1 MYNVE
6 ELTIEKFHNDL
17 KSGTTTCKEVMQAY
31 IDRINL
37 YDKQNDKINAI
48 ILINPNA
55 IKEAEE
61 CDKKI
66 AEDKSIIDKLPLFGC
81 PLLVKD
87 NFETYDMP
95 TTAGSKTLEGFETHK
110 DAFVVD
116 KLRKAGAVIVAK
128 TNLHEFAV
136 WGENVSSILGQTHN
150 PYDHSRSSGGSSGGT
165 GAGLAANF
173 GLIGIGTDT
182 INSVRSP
189 SSANSLCGI
198 RPTIGLVS
206 RMGIVPYSLTQDTA
220 GALART
226 LTDAVKTFNEMIG
239 SDPED
244 NVTVDGAK
252 NSKGDYTKFLQ
263 EDGLKGKKL
272 GILRSFMGNE
282 DVHKEVNKCMEN
294 CFKVLKDN
302 GAELVD
308 ITEQF
313 DIGHLVSDISL
324 HLWDFKYELEKYLKE
339 HNCKYQT
346 FDQLISCG
354 LCTPDIIPNL
364 EDANKIDIN
373 SPAYKERAEK
383 RLQLIKDVKA
393 LFDKYGID
401 AIIYPHQQQLVC
413 KVGKTQAQRN
423 GAIGSVTGFPAIVVP
438 GGFSTPDEFA
448 PIGVPVGMEIL
459 GKPFT
464 EGTLLEIAYGFEQHS
479 HFRKVP
485 KLGNKN

>member
-17 KSGTTTCKEVMQAY
+17 KEGLTTCKEVMEAY
-31 IDRINL
+31 IDRINT

-48 ILINPNA
+48 ILINKDA
-55 IKEAEE
+55 IKEAED

-66 AEDKSIIDKLPLFGC
+66 REDKSIIDRLPLFGC

-95 TTAGSKTLEGFETHK
+95 TTAGSKTLEGFMTHK

-116 KLRKAGAVIVAK
+116 KLRSAGTIIIAK

-136 WGENVSSILGQTHN
+136 WGENVSSILGQTYN
-150 PYDHSRSSGGSSGGT
+150 PYDHTRSSGGSSGGT

-226 LTDAVKTFNEMIG
+226 VTDAVKTFNMMVG
-239 SDPED
+239 ADPED
-244 NVTVDGAK
+244 QVTVDSAK
-252 NSKGDYTKFLQ
+252 YAKDDYRKFLKAT
-263 EDGLKGKKL
+263 GLKGKKI
-272 GILRSFMGNE
+272 GILRSFMGTK
-282 DVHKEVNKCMEN
+282 DVHKEVNRCMED
-294 CFKVLKDN
+294 CFMILKDN
-302 GAELVD
+302 GATLID
-308 ITEQF
+308 IEEKY
-313 DIGHLVSDISL
+313 DIGHLVNDISL

-346 FDQLISCG
+346 FDELIDSG
-354 LCTPDIIPNL
+354 LCTPDIIVNL
-364 EDANKIDIN
+364 EDANKIDIH
-373 SPAYKERAEK
+373 SDAYKERAKK
-383 RLQLIKDVKA
+383 RLSLIEEVKA
-393 LFDKYGID
+393 LYKKYSID
-401 AIIYPHQQQLVC
+401 AIVYPHQQQLVC
-413 KVGKTQAQRN
+413 KVGKTQAERN

-438 GGFSTPDEFA
+438 GGFSTPDENA
-448 PIGVPVGMEIL
+448 TIGVPVGLEIL
-459 GKPFT
+459 GLPFT
-464 EGTLLEIAYGFEQHS
+464 EDILIEIAYGFEQAS
-479 HFRKVP
+479 KKRKKP
-485 KLGNKN
+485 ILGHNN

>member
-1 MYNVE
+1 MYNIL
-6 ELTIEKFHNDL
+6 ELTIERFHNDL
-17 KSGTTTCKEVMQAY
+17 KEGKTTCKEVMQLY
-31 IDRINL
+31 LDRINL

-48 ILINPNA
+48 ILVNPNA

-66 AEDKSIIDKLPLFGC
+66 ANDKSIIDKLPLFGC
-81 PLLVKD
+81 PILVKD
-87 NFETYDMP
+87 NFETFDMP

-116 KLRKAGAVIVAK
+116 RIRKAGAIIIAK

-136 WGENVSSILGQTHN
+136 WGENVSSILGQTYN

-189 SSANSLCGI
+189 SSACNLCGI

-206 RMGIVPYSLTQDTA
+206 RSGIVPYSLTQDTA

-226 LTDAVKTFNEMIG
+226 LTDAVKTFNVMIG
-239 SDPED
+239 SDPD
-244 NVTVDGAK
+244 DKVTIDGAK
-252 NSKGDYTKFLQ
+252 NSKGDYTKFLNK
-263 EDGLKGKKL
+263 DGLKGKKL

-282 DVHKEVNKCMEN
+282 LVHKEVNKCMEN
-294 CFKVLKDN
+294 CFKILKDN

-308 ITEQF
+308 IEEKF

-346 FDQLISCG
+346 FDELINCG

-383 RLQLIKDVKA
+383 RQELIKEVKA
-393 LFDKYGID
+393 LYDKYSID

-423 GAIGSVTGFPAIVVP
+423 GAIGSVTGFPAVVVQ
-438 GGFSTPDEFA
+438 GGFSTPDENA

-459 GKPFT
+459 GRPFS
-464 EGTLLEIAYGFEQHS
+464 EDKLIEIAYGFEQAS
-479 HFRKVP
+479 NFRREP

>member
-1 MYNVE
+1 MYDVL
-6 ELTIEKFHNDL
+6 ELTIEKFHSDL
-17 KSGTTTCKEVMQAY
+17 KSGVTTCKEVMQAY

-55 IKEAEE
+55 IKEAED

-66 AEDKSIIDKLPLFGC
+66 SEDKSIIDKLPLFGC

-239 SDPED
+239 SDPKDE
-244 NVTVDGAK
+244 VTIDGAK
-252 NSKGDYTKFLQ
+252 NSKGDYTKFLKI
-263 EDGLKGKKL
+263 DGLKGKKL

-308 ITEQF
+308 ISEKF
-313 DIGHLVSDISL
+313 DIGHLVNDISL
-324 HLWDFKYELEKYLKE
+324 HLWDFKYELEKYLK
-339 HNCKYQT
+339 
-346 FDQLISCG
+346 D
-354 LCTPDIIPNL
+354 
-364 EDANKIDIN
+364 
-373 SPAYKERAEK
+373 
-383 RLQLIKDVKA
+383 
-393 LFDKYGID
+393 
-401 AIIYPHQQQLVC
+401 
-413 KVGKTQAQRN
+413 
-423 GAIGSVTGFPAIVVP
+423 
-438 GGFSTPDEFA
+438 
-448 PIGVPVGMEIL
+448 
-459 GKPFT
+459 
-464 EGTLLEIAYGFEQHS
+464 
-479 HFRKVP
+479 
-485 KLGNKN
+485 

>member
-1 MYNVE
+1 MYNIL

-17 KSGTTTCKEVMQAY
+17 KAGVTTCEEVMQAY
-31 IDRINL
+31 IDRINT

-55 IKEAEE
+55 INEAIE

-66 AEDKSIIDKLPLFGC
+66 AEDKSIVDKLPLFGC

-95 TTAGSKTLEGFETHK
+95 TTAGSKTLFGFETNK
-110 DAFVVD
+110 DAYVVD
-116 KLRKAGAVIVAK
+116 KMRKAGAIIVAK

-136 WGENVSSILGQTHN
+136 WGENVSGVLGQTYN
-150 PYDHSRSSGGSSGGT
+150 PYDHTRSSGGSSGGT

-189 SSANSLCGI
+189 SSACSLCGI

-226 LTDAVKTFNEMIG
+226 VTDAVKTFNVMIG
-239 SDPED
+239 PDPND
-244 NVTVDGAK
+244 KVTIEGAK
-252 NSKGDYTKFLQ
+252 HSKGDYTKFLKT
-263 EDGLKGKKL
+263 DGLKGKKI
-272 GILRSFMGNE
+272 GILRSFMGKQE
-282 DVHKEVNKCMEN
+282 VHQEVNKCMEK
-294 CFKVLKDN
+294 CFKALRDN
-302 GAELVD
+302 GVTLID
-308 ITEQF
+308 IEEKF

-324 HLWDFKYELEKYLKE
+324 HLWDFKHDLETYLKE
-339 HNCKYQT
+339 HNTKYQT
-346 FDQLISCG
+346 FDELINSG
-354 LCTPDIIPNL
+354 LCTPDIISNL

-373 SPAYKERAEK
+373 SKEYEERSKK
-383 RLQLIKDVKA
+383 RLELIEDVKG

-401 AIIYPHQQQLVC
+401 AMIYPHQQQLVC
-413 KVGKTQAQRN
+413 KVGKTQAERN

-438 GGFSTPDEFA
+438 GGFSSPDENA
-448 PIGVPVGMEIL
+448 PIGVPVGLEIL

-464 EGTLLEIAYGFEQHS
+464 EDVLIEIAYGFEKVTN
-479 HFRKVP
+479 FRKEPRLKV
-485 KLGNKN
+485 

>member
-1 MYNVE
+1 MVMYDVK

-17 KSGTTTCKEVMQAY
+17 KAGKTTCKEVMEAY
-31 IDRINL
+31 IDRINT
-37 YDKQNDKINAI
+37 YDKKNDNINAI

-55 IKEAEE
+55 VKEAEE

-116 KLRKAGAVIVAK
+116 KLRKAGAVIIAK

-136 WGENVSSILGQTHN
+136 WGENVSSILGQTYN
-150 PYDHSRSSGGSSGGT
+150 PYDHTRSSGGSSGGT

-226 LTDAVKTFNEMIG
+226 VTDAVKTFNIMIG
-239 SDPED
+239 PDPED
-244 NVTVDGAK
+244 KVTVDGAK
-252 NSKGDYTKFLQ
+252 YSKGDYTKYLKI
-263 EDGLKGKKL
+263 DGLKGKRL
-272 GILRSFMGNE
+272 GVLRSFMGHD
-282 DVHKEVNKCMEN
+282 DVHKEVNKCMED
-294 CFKVLKDN
+294 CFKILRESGV
-302 GAELVD
+302 ELVD
-308 ITEQF
+308 IEEVF

-346 FDQLISCG
+346 FDELIASG

-383 RLQLIKDVKA
+383 RLELIKDVKA
-393 LFDKYGID
+393 LFDKYNID

-438 GGFSTPDEFA
+438 GGFSTPDENA
-448 PIGVPVGMEIL
+448 PIGVPVGLEIL
-459 GKPFT
+459 GRPFT
-464 EGTLLEIAYGFEQHS
+464 EDKLIEIAYGFEQVS
-479 HFRKVP
+479 HKRKEP
-485 KLGNKN
+485 KLKI

>member
-1 MYNVE
+1 MYDVK

-17 KSGTTTCKEVMQAY
+17 KEGKTTCKEVMEAY
-31 IDRINL
+31 IDRINT
-37 YDKQNDKINAI
+37 YDKKNDNINAI
-48 ILINPNA
+48 ILINPSA
-55 IKEAEE
+55 VKEAEE

-116 KLRKAGAVIVAK
+116 RLRKAGAIIIAK

-136 WGENVSSILGQTHN
+136 WGENVSSILGQTYN
-150 PYDHSRSSGGSSGGT
+150 PYDHTRSSGGSSGGT

-226 LTDAVKTFNEMIG
+226 VTDAVKTFNIMIG
-239 SDPED
+239 PDPED
-244 NVTVDGAK
+244 KVTLDGAK
-252 NSKGDYTKFLQ
+252 YSKGDYTKYLKI
-263 EDGLKGKKL
+263 DGLKGKRI
-272 GILRSFMGNE
+272 GVLRSFMGHD
-282 DVHKEVNKCMEN
+282 DVHKEVNKCMED
-294 CFKVLKDN
+294 CFKILRESGV
-302 GAELVD
+302 ELVD
-308 ITEQF
+308 IEEVF

-346 FDQLISCG
+346 FDELIASG

-383 RLQLIKDVKA
+383 RLELIKDVKA
-393 LFDKYGID
+393 LFDKYNID

-438 GGFSTPDEFA
+438 GGFSTPDENA
-448 PIGVPVGMEIL
+448 PIGVPVGLEIL
-459 GKPFT
+459 GRPFT
-464 EGTLLEIAYGFEQHS
+464 EDKLIEIAYGFEQVS
-479 HFRKVP
+479 HKRKEP
-485 KLGNKN
+485 KLKI